1 MTTYWW
7 SSRVTAKDVAHLSED
22 DKAELKEELNDA
34 VMRVLQDFEVE

>member
-22 DKAELKEELNDA
+22 DKAELQEELNDA